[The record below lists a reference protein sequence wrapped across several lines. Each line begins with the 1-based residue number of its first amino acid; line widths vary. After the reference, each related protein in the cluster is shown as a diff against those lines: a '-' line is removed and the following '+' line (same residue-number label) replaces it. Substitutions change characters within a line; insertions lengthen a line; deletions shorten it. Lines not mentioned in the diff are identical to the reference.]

1 MLCKLR
7 NKTNFP
13 KSADIFLDYW
23 TRQLARCLDA
33 CRVSMHV
40 FKGLITDE
48 GYCCRKRLL
57 AFDDSV
63 FMRANETELFGV
75 TSRTV
80 SLFASKCPTVAA
92 VGHLFF
98 FRCYV
103 FETLYSRC
111 LTESRSSLSFAT
123 MRCCSDMGGRGNRQ
137 FFKSEVPK
145 RCCPAVP
152 LKFSTPYVI
161 NH

>member
-1 MLCKLR
+1 MFTQDTRFLLKTVLCKLR

-98 FRCYV
+98 
-103 FETLYSRC
+103 LD
-111 LTESRSSLSFAT
+111 AT
-123 MRCCSDMGGRGNRQ
+123 FS
-137 FFKSEVPK
+137 K
-145 RCCPAVP
+145 RCILGV
-152 LKFSTPYVI
+152 
-161 NH
+161 

>member
-7 NKTNFP
+7 DKTNFP

-23 TRQLARCLDA
+23 TRLLALCLDA
-33 CRVSMHV
+33 CRVLMHV

-63 FMRANETELFGV
+63 FMRVNETELFGV
-75 TSRTV
+75 TSITV
-80 SLFASKCPTVAA
+80 SFLQANDRQLPPSGIC
-92 VGHLFF
+92 F

-111 LTESRSSLSFAT
+111 LTGSRSSLSFAT

>member
-1 MLCKLR
+1 MFCKLR

-13 KSADIFLDYW
+13 KSADTFLDYW

-80 SLFASKCPTVAA
+80 SLFASKCPTA
-92 VGHLFF
+92 VTIGHLFF
-98 FRCYV
+98 RCRKSRNYGG
-103 FETLYSRC
+103 ETLCLSC

-123 MRCCSDMGGRGNRQ
+123 MRRCSKRGGIGISVRRN
-137 FFKSEVPK
+137 
-145 RCCPAVP
+145 
-152 LKFSTPYVI
+152 FS
-161 NH
+161 